1 MRENKGKRR
10 RRRPGEDGPDD
21 SLDALLS
28 SYTPRQREK
37 VLKGLRI
44 LARVAIR
51 SYMEERPTNPFARTA
66 ARRRDDERAYHTA
79 RRQCTAG
86 QCR

>member
-1 MRENKGKRR
+1 MRDNEDKRR
-10 RRRPGEDGPDD
+10 PERPGEHAPDD

-28 SYTPRQREK
+28 SYTPSQREQ

-51 SYMEERPTNPFARTA
+51 SYMEEEA
-66 ARRRDDERAYHTA
+66 AQAHTEDCDEEESR
-79 RRQCTAG
+79 
-86 QCR
+86 

>member
-1 MRENKGKRR
+1 MRDNEDKRI

-51 SYMEERPTNPFARTA
+51 SYMEEEA
-66 ARRRDDERAYHTA
+66 ERSQAEDGGEEEGG
-79 RRQCTAG
+79 CPPPP
-86 QCR
+86 

>member
-1 MRENKGKRR
+1 MRDNQGKRR
-10 RRRPGEDGPDD
+10 RKRPGEDGPDD
-21 SLDALLS
+21 PLDALLS

-51 SYMEERPTNPFARTA
+51 SYMEEEADASKESQAEDGGEEESR
-66 ARRRDDERAYHTA
+66 
-79 RRQCTAG
+79 
-86 QCR
+86 

>member
-1 MRENKGKRR
+1 MRGNQGKRR
-10 RRRPGEDGPDD
+10 RSRPGEDGPED

-37 VLKGLRI
+37 VLKGLRV

-51 SYMEERPTNPFARTA
+51 SYMEEEA
-66 ARRRDDERAYHTA
+66 AADASKESQAEDGGEEESR
-79 RRQCTAG
+79 
-86 QCR
+86 

>member
-1 MRENKGKRR
+1 MRDNEDKRR
-10 RRRPGEDGPDD
+10 PETPGEDGQDD

-51 SYMEERPTNPFARTA
+51 SYMEEEAGA
-66 ARRRDDERAYHTA
+66 QAEDDGEEEGR
-79 RRQCTAG
+79 
-86 QCR
+86 

>member
-1 MRENKGKRR
+1 MRDNEDKRR
-10 RRRPGEDGPDD
+10 LERPGEDGPDD

-37 VLKGLRI
+37 VLNGLRI

-51 SYMEERPTNPFARTA
+51 SYMEEEAESQAEDNDEWETQERQTN
-66 ARRRDDERAYHTA
+66 E
-79 RRQCTAG
+79 
-86 QCR
+86 

>member
-1 MRENKGKRR
+1 MRDNQGKRR
-10 RRRPGEDGPDD
+10 RKRPGEDGPED

-51 SYMEERPTNPFARTA
+51 SYMEEEADASKESQAEDGGEEESR
-66 ARRRDDERAYHTA
+66 
-79 RRQCTAG
+79 
-86 QCR
+86 

>member
-1 MRENKGKRR
+1 MRDNEGKRR
-10 RRRPGEDGPDD
+10 RKRSGEDGPDD

-44 LARVAIR
+44 LARVAVR
-51 SYMEERPTNPFARTA
+51 SFMEEEADASKESQAEDGGEEESR
-66 ARRRDDERAYHTA
+66 
-79 RRQCTAG
+79 
-86 QCR
+86 

>member
-1 MRENKGKRR
+1 MRDNEDKRR
-10 RRRPGEDGPDD
+10 PETPGEDGQDD

-28 SYTPRQREK
+28 SYTPREREK

-51 SYMEERPTNPFARTA
+51 SYMEEQAVSQA
-66 ARRRDDERAYHTA
+66 EDE
-79 RRQCTAG
+79 G
-86 QCR
+86 EGESP

>member
-1 MRENKGKRR
+1 MKDNEDKRR
-10 RRRPGEDGPDD
+10 PEKPGEDGSDD

-51 SYMEERPTNPFARTA
+51 SYMEEEAVQS
-66 ARRRDDERAYHTA
+66 RDNDGNEGESR
-79 RRQCTAG
+79 
-86 QCR
+86 

>member
-1 MRENKGKRR
+1 MKDNEGKGRRKRS
-10 RRRPGEDGPDD
+10 GEDGPED

-51 SYMEERPTNPFARTA
+51 SYMEEEADASKESQAEDGGEEESR
-66 ARRRDDERAYHTA
+66 
-79 RRQCTAG
+79 
-86 QCR
+86 

>member
-1 MRENKGKRR
+1 MRDTEGNKRR
-10 RRRPGEDGPDD
+10 RKRPGEDGPDD

-28 SYTPRQREK
+28 SYTPKQREK

-51 SYMEERPTNPFARTA
+51 SYMEEEA
-66 ARRRDDERAYHTA
+66 ARCQDEDGGEEESR
-79 RRQCTAG
+79 
-86 QCR
+86 

>member
-1 MRENKGKRR
+1 MRENEGKRR
-10 RRRPGEDGPDD
+10 RKRPGEDGPDD

-28 SYTPRQREK
+28 SYTPKQREK

-51 SYMEERPTNPFARTA
+51 SYMEEEARSQA
-66 ARRRDDERAYHTA
+66 EDDGEEESR
-79 RRQCTAG
+79 
-86 QCR
+86 

>member
-1 MRENKGKRR
+1 MRDDEDKRR
-10 RRRPGEDGPDD
+10 RKRPGEDGPED

-37 VLKGLRI
+37 VLKGLRV

-51 SYMEERPTNPFARTA
+51 SYMEEEEEARSQA
-66 ARRRDDERAYHTA
+66 EDGGEEESR
-79 RRQCTAG
+79 
-86 QCR
+86 

>member
-1 MRENKGKRR
+1 MRENEGKRR

-28 SYTPRQREK
+28 SYTPKQREK

-51 SYMEERPTNPFARTA
+51 SYMEEEA
-66 ARRRDDERAYHTA
+66 ARSQAENGGEEEGR
-79 RRQCTAG
+79 
-86 QCR
+86 

>member
-1 MRENKGKRR
+1 MRDNEDKTRPEK
-10 RRRPGEDGPDD
+10 PGEDGPDD

-51 SYMEERPTNPFARTA
+51 SYMEEEAGSQA
-66 ARRRDDERAYHTA
+66 EDDGE
-79 RRQCTAG
+79 G
-86 QCR
+86 ES